1 MFLPDSNRV
10 SAATVASTAIAA
22 AQWAVT
28 QVWKST
34 VVTVISFHFIKTRF
48 TYCHLFL
55 FNGFI
60 QTAQNGP
67 SGGQGVDTALCQQ
80 VAAVSYSQEGNA
92 FSGLDVAPFKP
103 QTDVRVAALPGAGA
117 AQMGM
122 FPAGQFY
129 DIWIWAGIKQACCDQ
144 ICFSHVAAVSSEAV
158 TPGSAVVQ
166 LLVPPAQSALLT
178 TATTAPAPQVQFSFS
193 FFLFFF
199 FLFPLFHSITSSDFF
214 TVSVFK
220 QVEIVGKPQPAT
232 PSQPATPGTEHEL
245 QQYRKLCGKV

>member
-28 QVWKST
+28 QVLKST
-34 VVTVISFHFIKTRF
+34 VAIVISFSFIKKWKTRF
-48 TYCHLFL
+48 AYWLLFL
-55 FNGFI
+55 FNGCI

-117 AQMGM
+117 TQMGA
-122 FPAGQFY
+122 FPAGQFGHFY
-129 DIWIWAGIKQACCDQ
+129 I
-144 ICFSHVAAVSSEAV
+144 
-158 TPGSAVVQ
+158 
-166 LLVPPAQSALLT
+166 
-178 TATTAPAPQVQFSFS
+178 
-193 FFLFFF
+193 
-199 FLFPLFHSITSSDFF
+199 
-214 TVSVFK
+214 
-220 QVEIVGKPQPAT
+220 
-232 PSQPATPGTEHEL
+232 
-245 QQYRKLCGKV
+245 